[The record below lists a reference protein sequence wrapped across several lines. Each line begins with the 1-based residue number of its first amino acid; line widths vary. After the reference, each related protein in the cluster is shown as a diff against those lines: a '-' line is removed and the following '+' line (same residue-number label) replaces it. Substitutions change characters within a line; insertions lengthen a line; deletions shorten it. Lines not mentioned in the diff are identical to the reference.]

1 MLGTFILWFGWYGFN
16 PGSALTIT
24 STVNTGDVASLCAVT
39 TTLSAAMGSV
49 TALCTKLVINER
61 TTGEAQF
68 DLTMAMNG
76 ALSGLVAI
84 TSGCAVVQPWAAV
97 VIGMI
102 AGWFYLAGSHLLI
115 KFRLDDAVDAIPVH
129 LVNGIW
135 GILATGL
142 FADPGLLLDAY
153 GRDKHAGWFYSWGRG
168 SADATLLA
176 AQIVGLLFIVGW
188 VAVLMFPFFLL
199 LNYFGWFRADSLEE
213 LVGLDIS
220 YHGGSAV
227 NTDSGER
234 QYEYVE
240 AFRKRQGLRKRR
252 RRHLP
257 PHQEDAAAEATE
269 RPSPSEETGSFR
281 EEETCSFHE
290 EEISNHEWAA

>member
-39 TTLSAAMGSV
+39 TTLSAAMGAV
-49 TALCTKLVINER
+49 TALFTKLVINER

-68 DLTMAMNG
+68 DLLMAMNG

-102 AGWFYLAGSHLLI
+102 SGWFYLAGSYVLI
-115 KFRLDDAVDAIPVH
+115 KLRLDDAVDAIPVH
-129 LVNGIW
+129 LVNGVW
-135 GILATGL
+135 GVLSTGL
-142 FADPGLLLDAY
+142 FADPNLIQQAY
-153 GRDKHAGWFYSWGRG
+153 GRDDNAGWFYEWGRG
-168 SADATLLA
+168 SGNLTLMG
-176 AQIVGLLFIVGW
+176 AQIVGLLFIIGW
-188 VAVLMFPFFLL
+188 VAVLMLPFFLL
-199 LNYFGWFRADSLEE
+199 LNYMGWFRADSLEE

-220 YHGGSAV
+220 YHGGSAL
-227 NTDSGER
+227 NTDSNER

-240 AFRKRQGLRKRR
+240 AFRRRQGLRKRHK
-252 RRHLP
+252 RHRSDDTG
-257 PHQEDAAAEATE
+257 EIGGTE
-269 RPSPSEETGSFR
+269 RPSDVDSFK
-281 EEETCSFHE
+281 ED
-290 EEISNHEWAA
+290 EISTHEWVA